1 MKNIQLFERIKLHVT
16 VPKKKMQPFKK
27 IFTRS
32 KRCLISVREK
42 THGKGNIHSTAIERG
57 SGFDFTVDLFL
68 SSFADG
74 NCL

>member
-1 MKNIQLFERIKLHVT
+1 MKNIQLFERIKLT

-27 IFTRS
+27 IFTRW